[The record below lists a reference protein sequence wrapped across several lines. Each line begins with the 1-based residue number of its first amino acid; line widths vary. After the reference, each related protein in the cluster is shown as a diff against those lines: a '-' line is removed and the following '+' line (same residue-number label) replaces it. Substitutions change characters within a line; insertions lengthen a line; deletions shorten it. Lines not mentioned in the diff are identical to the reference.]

1 MIRTARRELPR
12 SLRDVLVDEFLPEI
26 LHDLNNE
33 CAVLDG
39 AATLLRAESQQSAK
53 VIERAK
59 AVGRAGEGCA
69 RVAWLGNAVAA
80 ALGSPLAL
88 QEREDGFD
96 VFCGILAA
104 TIERRGGKLA
114 WDRGTLA
121 WAEDPMAICWFST
134 LARIFAGPQPGLV
147 EIRRDGGSGAAW
159 RVLVEGA
166 RRRRASPRRR
176 RSPSPSCGRAS
187 SRARDPPLA
196 MCGLQIAGRCLTDR
210 GPSEI
215 LVRDPRSA
223 DSWFS
228 DFSFGD
234 RRVLPGSDRKTV

>member
-1 MIRTARRELPR
+1 MIQTARRELPR

-33 CAVLDG
+33 CAVLEG

-159 RVLVEGA
+159 RVLVEGG
-166 RRRRASPRRR
+166 SPQEGFAEAAALAE
-176 RSPSPSCGRAS
+176 PVL
-187 SRARDPPLA
+187 RARVVA
-196 MCGLQIAGRCLTDR
+196 
-210 GPSEI
+210 SEGI
-215 LVRDPRSA
+215 
-223 DSWFS
+223 
-228 DFSFGD
+228 
-234 RRVLPGSDRKTV
+234 RRWLCVGCELPVDA

>member
-1 MIRTARRELPR
+1 LKFSLSFIGAAGFLGGAMIQTARRELPR

-33 CAVLDG
+33 CAVLEG

-159 RVLVEGA
+159 RVLVEGG
-166 RRRRASPRRR
+166 SPQEGFAEAAALAE
-176 RSPSPSCGRAS
+176 PVL
-187 SRARDPPLA
+187 RARVVA
-196 MCGLQIAGRCLTDR
+196 
-210 GPSEI
+210 SEGI
-215 LVRDPRSA
+215 
-223 DSWFS
+223 
-228 DFSFGD
+228 
-234 RRVLPGSDRKTV
+234 RRWLCVGCELPVDA